1 MTISLGPPDA
11 RSRGWSGSMLTSAIC
26 SFVPPQYL
34 FQHRVDVCTK
44 DWRRIAI
51 AHRYQRKTKWV
62 SDGRNSTRKRMVQVG
77 FHPPVLDLGVFPD
90 LTEIDDWSAMG
101 PEAQTRDEMAFGL
114 FSLVP

>member
-1 MTISLGPPDA
+1 
-11 RSRGWSGSMLTSAIC
+11 
-26 SFVPPQYL
+26 
-34 FQHRVDVCTK
+34 
-44 DWRRIAI
+44 
-51 AHRYQRKTKWV
+51 
-62 SDGRNSTRKRMVQVG
+62 MVQVG